1 MQTKNVKGY
10 AKGIRTFWEQYK
22 ESKLGILGLFIL
34 LFAILVSAFSEVLAP
49 YPVGILQ
56 GDRRNLLQPPGSKYL
71 LGTDELGRDIL
82 SLLLYGG
89 KVSLLIGLFATLII
103 AIIGMFIGV
112 SAGYF
117 GGMTE
122 ELLMRLTDTFLVI
135 PSLPLMIVLASLLG
149 ATFWNMILVIGVTG
163 WTGTARVL
171 RAEVLSLKEMP
182 FIESTRAIGASD
194 ARIIILHILPNVL
207 PLIVSQAVLLIGGSI
222 LSAATL
228 SFLGL
233 GDPTTISW
241 GMTLSHAFG
250 VGSIVN
256 NYYWYIIP
264 PGLCITLIVLS
275 FTFIGYSLEL
285 IVNPRIRKR

>member
-1 MQTKNVKGY
+1 MHTKNIKEYVRN
-10 AKGIRTFWEQYK
+10 IRKFWEQYK
-22 ESKLGILGLFIL
+22 ESKLGILGLIIL
-34 LFAILVSAFSEVLAP
+34 LFFILVSIFAEVLAP
-49 YPVGILQ
+49 YPIGVLQ
-56 GDRRNLLQPPGSKYL
+56 GDRSSILQPPSSKYL
-71 LGTDELGRDIL
+71 LGTDELGRDLL

-103 AIIGMFIGV
+103 AIIGVFIGV

-117 GGMTE
+117 GGITE

-149 ATFWNMILVIGVTG
+149 ANFWNMILVIGVTG

-171 RAEVLSLKEMP
+171 RAEVLSLKEIP

-194 ARIIILHILPNVL
+194 ARIILLHILPNVL
-207 PLIVSQAVLLIGGSI
+207 PLIVCQTILLIGGSI

-233 GDPTTISW
+233 GDPTQLSW
-241 GMTLSHAFG
+241 GMTLSYAFG
-250 VGSIVN
+250 VGSIYN

-275 FTFIGYSLEL
+275 FTFIGYSLEQ